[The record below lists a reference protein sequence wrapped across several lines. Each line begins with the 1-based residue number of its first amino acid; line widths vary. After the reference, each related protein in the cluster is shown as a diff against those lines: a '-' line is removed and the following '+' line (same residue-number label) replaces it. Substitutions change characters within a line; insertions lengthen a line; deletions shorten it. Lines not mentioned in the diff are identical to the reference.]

1 LTLRLKPDPEAP
13 LDILFVGGLPPFRAG
28 SALSLF
34 QLLQGFVGLGHSV
47 RALTPIT
54 PDTLV
59 EGEKLA
65 AAHPAPAL
73 FWLHLPYLD
82 FTPDIPAPEAYRQH
96 ERTELWRVA
105 TPLIEERRPDL
116 VMCGHESWGW
126 HVPELARR
134 HGLPCLQLVRGNP
147 MRGIIEG
154 TYPEGYGRKL
164 LAELR
169 TTALVVAPAEH
180 MAAGMRRLGFDG
192 RLVRNAVDLRQFAP
206 RSRDAVLMRELRI
219 ADDDVVVSQVG
230 NLKAIKRPLDLVESA
245 ARALP
250 RNPRL
255 LYLIVGDG
263 ILRREVEAACTRLGV
278 TDRFRITGWVPYE
291 QVPPYMSLADLV
303 VVASEGEGL
312 ARVYLEAQACGKV
325 LIASDIAA
333 AREVVETG
341 ATGFLFRKADPL
353 DLAEK
358 TLLAAAD
365 PALRAAIGRRAHARV
380 QIHDLDKAV
389 AAYIALMREIL
400 ARGAT
405 ERSASSG

>member
-1 LTLRLKPDPEAP
+1 
-13 LDILFVGGLPPFRAG
+13 
-28 SALSLF
+28 
-34 QLLQGFVGLGHSV
+34 
-47 RALTPIT
+47 
-54 PDTLV
+54 
-59 EGEKLA
+59 
-65 AAHPAPAL
+65 
-73 FWLHLPYLD
+73 
-82 FTPDIPAPEAYRQH
+82 
-96 ERTELWRVA
+96 
-105 TPLIEERRPDL
+105 
-116 VMCGHESWGW
+116 
-126 HVPELARR
+126 
-134 HGLPCLQLVRGNP
+134 
-147 MRGIIEG
+147 
-154 TYPEGYGRKL
+154 
-164 LAELR
+164 
-169 TTALVVAPAEH
+169 
-180 MAAGMRRLGFDG
+180 
-192 RLVRNAVDLRQFAP
+192 
-206 RSRDAVLMRELRI
+206 MRELRI